1 MGVLKFQ
8 PQYYARPWGGRL
20 IESALART
28 LPEGLIGESWEIV
41 DRPEAQS
48 IVCEGP
54 YKGQTLKE
62 VIKIATEWLMGPH
75 WPQERPFPLLI
86 KWLDCKQRLS
96 LQVHPPAI
104 IAQVLKGEPKTE
116 YWYVAE
122 ATIDAGL
129 FIGLRNGVTQHIFE
143 AALAHQA
150 LERLLHRVP
159 THAGDACFV
168 PSGRLHAIDAGN
180 LILEIQQN
188 SDTTYRAYDW
198 GRVGLDGKPR
208 ALHIPE
214 TLACTHF
221 QDYEPTL
228 LPSPKLPQGEWINCP
243 EFRVMQYHVQQGD
256 PGPAFTAHES
266 ARVLSVVQGLLEIE
280 GSNTVLKKGDN
291 ILIPY
296 AETFKSSAKVE
307 TRLLITDQ
315 FS

>member
-8 PQYYARPWGGRL
+8 PQYYTRPWGGRRL
-20 IESALART
+20 ESTLARM
-28 LPEGLIGESWEIV
+28 LPDGLIGESWEIV

-54 YKGQTLKE
+54 HKGQTLRA
-62 VIKIATEWLMGPH
+62 VITTASEWLMGPH
-75 WPQERPFPLLI
+75 WPKDRPFPLLI
-86 KWLDCKQRLS
+86 KWLDCTQRLS

-104 IAQVLKGEPKTE
+104 IAQLLKGEPKTE

-122 ATIDAGL
+122 ATADGGL
-129 FIGLRNGVTQHIFE
+129 FIGLRNGVSQHIFE
-143 AALAHQA
+143 AALKHQA

-159 THAGDACFV
+159 THAGDACFI

-198 GRVGLDGKPR
+198 GRVGFDGKPR
-208 ALHIPE
+208 ALHIAE

-228 LPSPKLPQGEWINCP
+228 LPSPKGSNGEWVNCP
-243 EFRVMQYHVQQGD
+243 EFRVMQYHLQKGG
-256 PGPAFTAHES
+256 PGPAFPACES
-266 ARVLSVVQGLLEIE
+266 ARVLSVVQGLLKIE
-280 GSNTVLKKGDN
+280 DTTIVLKKGDN
-291 ILIPY
+291 VLIPY
-296 AETFKSSAKVE
+296 AEAFKSVARAE
-307 TRLLITDQ
+307 TRILITDQ
-315 FS
+315 FA